1 MQRLAQCFL
10 VLAVRGLY
18 SEVRR
23 HFCSKKKTFR
33 LQRDSQRLKGML
45 PFSRKYL
52 VHLFVHLLGSVFIEI
67 LECFVGH
74 AWVAKV
80 LKKAAGASDGH

>member
-1 MQRLAQCFL
+1 MF
-10 VLAVRGLY
+10 
-18 SEVRR
+18 
-23 HFCSKKKTFR
+23 KKKTFR
-33 LQRDSQRLKGML
+33 LHRDSQRLKGML

-67 LECFVGH
+67 LEYFVGH
-74 AWVAKV
+74 AWAAKK